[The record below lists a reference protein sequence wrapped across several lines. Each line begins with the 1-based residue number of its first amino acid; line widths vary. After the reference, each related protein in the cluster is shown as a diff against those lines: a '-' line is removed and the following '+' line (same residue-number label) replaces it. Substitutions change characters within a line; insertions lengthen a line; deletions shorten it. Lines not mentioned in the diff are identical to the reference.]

1 RPVAGAPR
9 KERRQREQDPDP
21 GQSASKRPMADAMA
35 NGAMESVG
43 HGSAPVDKAVRP
55 RASPRSCGAGVVVP
69 NLARGRIQYKT
80 TDRGGNPRTGD
91 EARGGGRRSRL
102 SQRNKEVI
110 RGWRSVRR
118 GDRTRSVSPGVCGGR
133 VGRLA
138 RGARRARGRGGG

>member
-1 RPVAGAPR
+1 EQRVRPGAPVAVGRALIADDDPDLLARRDRSEFDRPVAGAPR

-69 NLARGRIQYKT
+69 NLARADVYNIKRRTAAAIHGR
-80 TDRGGNPRTGD
+80 
-91 EARGGGRRSRL
+91 EM
-102 SQRNKEVI
+102 
-110 RGWRSVRR
+110 
-118 GDRTRSVSPGVCGGR
+118 
-133 VGRLA
+133 
-138 RGARRARGRGGG
+138 